1 MIESKLEVARV
12 VGADVVINCQQQN
25 LKDEGME
32 QPLLYQLA
40 SIMLCITAVMRETNG
55 DGIGRLVEAT
65 GATAMVNNSFS
76 LLRLAA
82 TAVM

>member
-1 MIESKLEVARV
+1 
-12 VGADVVINCQQQN
+12 
-25 LKDEGME
+25 
-32 QPLLYQLA
+32 
-40 SIMLCITAVMRETNG
+40 MRETNG

-65 GATAMVNNSFS
+65 GATVMVNNSFS